1 MQSRTSEDAVK
12 RVLNIYSEC
21 FGPTFEARSIREE
34 RRNGLQ
40 STKWVLRSN
49 AVGVPNLHSLSNKD
63 SENKHSLGNVNL
75 EDQWISKF
83 YLALSQ
89 NKYALF
95 KS

>member
-12 RVLNIYSEC
+12 SVLNIYSGY
-21 FGPTFEARSIREE
+21 FGPTFEARSIRKE
-34 RRNGLQ
+34 RGNGLQ
-40 STKWVLRSN
+40 STKWVLRSY

-63 SENKHSLGNVNL
+63 SENKHSLGNVYL

-95 KS
+95 ES